1 MSVVETSDN
10 TSNTSNNEKVVAKT
24 KLKMRKENEVRVT
37 KECEGEKG
45 EREERV
51 TREMTVTDSKK
62 RKRKKSVSP
71 GILRISE
78 IFEKTEKEK
87 VEKRKKGENVGKM
100 RSRFEE
106 MMGATEVRKTKFEM
120 KTRSRKTPI
129 FNEEKSSTTTRR
141 NTLMEWA
148 GEGVGGQLQSENAKL
163 LFEKGKTEKG
173 TKLTDRL
180 ESVKENGSSGSSY
193 GGSCSNTSDRQSVK
207 SKLVKDAIQTG
218 QNVSKV
224 QKVED
229 QCPKSRQR
237 KGAAFANN
245 IILKS
250 YKTDKSDKILQKE
263 DVFGQKVKIWNRF
276 VENGQ
281 GYKKS
286 DPVVQNGPLL
296 EEKLVGTNEEGRTK
310 PNQKKTSNIF
320 KGGQSGDQEKGRK
333 TGKHVFVQ

>member
-1 MSVVETSDN
+1 MSVTREMSVVETSDN
-10 TSNTSNNEKVVAKT
+10 TSNATNEKVVVKT
-24 KLKMRKENEVRVT
+24 KVKMRKENEVRVT

-45 EREERV
+45 DREERV

-62 RKRKKSVSP
+62 RKRTKSVSP

-180 ESVKENGSSGSSY
+180 ESVKENGSSYGS
-193 GGSCSNTSDRQSVK
+193 NISDRQSVK
-207 SKLVKDAIQTG
+207 SKLVKDVIQTG

-224 QKVED
+224 Q
-229 QCPKSRQR
+229 RQ
-237 KGAAFANN
+237 
-245 IILKS
+245 S
-250 YKTDKSDKILQKE
+250 
-263 DVFGQKVKIWNRF
+263 
-276 VENGQ
+276 
-281 GYKKS
+281 
-286 DPVVQNGPLL
+286 
-296 EEKLVGTNEEGRTK
+296 
-310 PNQKKTSNIF
+310 
-320 KGGQSGDQEKGRK
+320 
-333 TGKHVFVQ
+333 